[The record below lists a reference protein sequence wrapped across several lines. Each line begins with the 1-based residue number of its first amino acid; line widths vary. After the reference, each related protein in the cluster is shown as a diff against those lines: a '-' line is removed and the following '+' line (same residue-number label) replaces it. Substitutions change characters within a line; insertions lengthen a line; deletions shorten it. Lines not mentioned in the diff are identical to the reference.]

1 MTRDEMQRQYAGLW
15 VAVRGDTVVE
25 AWDNPH
31 GLVQRLHERQITGAT
46 IVRCPPADEPQLVG
60 LG

>member
-1 MTRDEMQRQYAGLW
+1 MTRDEIQSQYTGLW
-15 VAVRGDTVVE
+15 VAVRDGEVVE
-25 AWDNPH
+25 VWENPH
-31 GLVQRLHERQITGAT
+31 GLVQRLHERRITGAT